1 MSEKKQE
8 TSVDRYHTIR
18 ERILLSAKRAG
29 RDPTSVKLIAV
40 TKTFER
46 SDIHPILTIG
56 HRSFGENRVQ
66 EAKLKWPFFKDN
78 YQNLDLHLIGP
89 LQSNKVK
96 EAVAL
101 FDNIHSI
108 DRPKIAEA
116 VALELSKQERKV
128 NLFIQVNTGEEMQKS
143 GVAPADVEAFI
154 EFCRA
159 NLKLNIFGLMC
170 IPPYNEDPTKHFKLL
185 SNLACENSIS
195 HLSMGMSNDFEIAIE
210 NGATHIRVG
219 SAIFGTRE

>member
-1 MSEKKQE
+1 M
-8 TSVDRYHTIR
+8 IA
-18 ERILLSAKRAG
+18 AK
-29 RDPTSVKLIAV
+29 VV
-40 TKTFER
+40 E
-46 SDIHPILTIG
+46 
-56 HRSFGENRVQ
+56 
-66 EAKLKWPFFKDN
+66 
-78 YQNLDLHLIGP
+78 
-89 LQSNKVK
+89 
-96 EAVAL
+96 
-101 FDNIHSI
+101 
-108 DRPKIAEA
+108 
-116 VALELSKQERKV
+116 
-128 NLFIQVNTGEEMQKS
+128 QVQKS

-210 NGATHIRVG
+210 NGATHVRVG